1 MALRSA
7 PIHRSLIRSNL
18 ILGGDRELVM
28 LSATISAALIFSGM
42 TKLSIITGSIL
53 WFASLF
59 VLRMMAKADPMMRQ
73 VFLRYRRYPTQIAAR
88 STPFCQ
94 VQLDYR

>member
-18 ILGGDRELVM
+18 LLGGDRELVM
-28 LSATISAALIFSGM
+28 LSATIAAALIFSGL
-42 TKLSIITGSIL
+42 TKLSIITGILL

-59 VLRMMAKADPMMRQ
+59 VLRMMAKADPLMRQ
-73 VFLRYRRYPTQIAAR
+73 VFLRYRRYPARAAAR

-94 VQLDYR
+94 NHLDYK

>member
-1 MALRSA
+1 MALRAA

-18 ILGGDRELVM
+18 FLGCDRELIM

-42 TKLSIITGSIL
+42 TRFSIITGIFL

-59 VLRMMAKADPMMRQ
+59 LLRMMAKADPQMRQ
-73 VFLRYRRYPTQIAAR
+73 VFQRYRQYPKQASAR

-94 VQLDYR
+94 NNLDYK

>member
-18 ILGGDRELVM
+18 LLGGDRELVM
-28 LSATISAALIFSGM
+28 LSATIAAALIFSGL
-42 TKLSIITGSIL
+42 TKLSIITGILL

-59 VLRMMAKADPMMRQ
+59 VLRMMAKADPLMRQ
-73 VFLRYRRYPTQIAAR
+73 VFLRYRRDPAQAAAR

-94 VQLDYR
+94 NHLDYK